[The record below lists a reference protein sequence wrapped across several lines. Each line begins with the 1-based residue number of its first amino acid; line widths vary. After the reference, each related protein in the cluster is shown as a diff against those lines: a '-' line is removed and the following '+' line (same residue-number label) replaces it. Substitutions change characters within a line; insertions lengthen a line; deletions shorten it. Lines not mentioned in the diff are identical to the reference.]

1 MSSGPVMIMA
11 GGTGGHVFP
20 GIAVADALRARDCSV
35 VWLGTEA
42 GLEARVVPQHQI
54 EIHFISIAGVR
65 GKHLLAWILAPFRI
79 VAAIVQALAV
89 LRRCRPAV
97 VLGMGGFVA
106 GPGGVAAWLSRK
118 PLLIHEQNA
127 VAGTTNRLL
136 SRLADRVFEAFPGSF
151 TQARA
156 ETIGNP
162 IRASIAAVGRARG
175 AATHAATRHL
185 LVFGGSQGAQAL
197 NRLLPE
203 ALARLDVKV
212 RPLVRHQAGRQADE
226 TLQAYA
232 RAGVEAEVVEFID
245 DMAAAY
251 AWADLVV
258 GRAGA
263 LTVSELAAA
272 GVGALL
278 VPLPHAIDDHQT
290 RNAEAFVAAG
300 AGQLLPQSETDAAR
314 LARALEQCLN
324 DQTLAAMSAAAL
336 AQARPDATT
345 MLASACL
352 DAAEKSR

>member
-1 MSSGPVMIMA
+1 
-11 GGTGGHVFP
+11 
-20 GIAVADALRARDCSV
+20 
-35 VWLGTEA
+35 
-42 GLEARVVPQHQI
+42 
-54 EIHFISIAGVR
+54 
-65 GKHLLAWILAPFRI
+65 
-79 VAAIVQALAV
+79 
-89 LRRCRPAV
+89 
-97 VLGMGGFVA
+97 MGGFVA